1 MELMFVVDIFKVF
14 VVMGIG
20 KFAQFWGM
28 GVQCALV
35 RYHQQVKG

>member
-20 KFAQFWGM
+20 GFGNLWGM
-28 GVQCALV
+28 GVQGALV
-35 RYHQQVKG
+35 QNHQQVKG